1 MSRTSFGTV
10 TLVLA
15 LWLAGLGASAQF
27 AKFAVP
33 FSYVHLQ
40 YPDTGTELG
49 WLLTLISSVGA
60 VLGMTAGVL
69 VARAGLGRTVVT
81 ALFLGG
87 AISLWQSTLPALPV
101 MLFSR
106 VFEGISHL
114 MIVVAAPTLMAQ
126 LASDRYR
133 GLCMTLWSTFFGV
146 SFALM
151 AWFGLSFVEDQGLG
165 ALLTGHGVYMVITG
179 LVIWVCLNRFGPTL
193 SLPAEGISLA
203 IVLKKHLDAYRSPNV
218 AAPAVGWFFY
228 TLTFV
233 SLLTLLPE
241 LLPPESRATIA
252 GLLPL
257 VSIAVSLFFCVRT
270 AFTVFGGC
278 RHGSGFC
285 LVSGGHCALFCRVF
299 TAVCLHRPV
308 FGAGSDSGRE
318 FRLCARTQPHKRSPR
333 HGKRGRCPDGQ
344 PWQPDRHSDLAC
356 GSGERRTTGH
366 ADDGSRSLLRRWDRP
381 SGFAPRAKLARYPT
395 TALGHQPPSHGAQTC
410 DAAPSLWSG

>member
-40 YPDTGTELG
+40 YPDAETELG

-165 ALLTGHGVYMVITG
+165 ALLTGHGTYMILTG

-257 VSIAVSLFFCVRT
+257 VSIAVSLFFVSALLSRFS
-270 AFTVFGGC
+270 AVAVTVL
-278 RHGSGFC
+278 GFA
-285 LVSGGHCALFCRVF
+285 LSAVAIALFFAGFSLPFVCIGLFSALGLIQGASFASVPELNLTNEARA
-299 TAVCLHRPV
+299 TAN
-308 FGAGSDSGRE
+308 GAVAQMGNLGN
-318 FRLCARTQPHKRSPR
+318 LIGTPILLVVLANGGPPAMLMTVLGLYCA
-333 HGKRGRCPDGQ
+333 GG
-344 PWQPDRHSDLAC
+344 LA
-356 GSGERRTTGH
+356 H
-366 ADDGSRSLLRRWDRP
+366 LVLRRVRN
-381 SGFAPRAKLARYPT
+381 SCAIQQ
-395 TALGHQPPSHGAQTC
+395 QP
-410 DAAPSLWSG
+410 

>member
-1 MSRTSFGTV
+1 MSRRSFGTV

-40 YPDTGTELG
+40 YPDAGTELG

-165 ALLTGHGVYMVITG
+165 ALLTGHGIYMILTG

-257 VSIAVSLFFCVRT
+257 VSIVVSLFFVSALLSRFS
-270 AFTVFGGC
+270 AVAVTVL
-278 RHGSGFC
+278 GFA
-285 LVSGGHCALFCRVF
+285 LSAVTIALFFAGFSLPFVCIGLFSALGLIQGASFASVPELNLTNEARA
-299 TAVCLHRPV
+299 TAN
-308 FGAGSDSGRE
+308 GAVAQMGNLGN
-318 FRLCARTQPHKRSPR
+318 LIGTPILLVVLANGGPPAMLMTVLGLYCAGGIAH
-333 HGKRGRCPDGQ
+333 
-344 PWQPDRHSDLAC
+344 LV
-356 GSGERRTTGH
+356 
-366 ADDGSRSLLRRWDRP
+366 LRRVRN
-381 SGFAPRAKLARYPT
+381 SRT
-395 TALGHQPPSHGAQTC
+395 IQQQP
-410 DAAPSLWSG
+410 